1 MENLKRIF
9 IKKNFEKWIGHYQSS
24 IQFSIKNG
32 FLKIKSFIEKSYK
45 IHRQE

>member
-9 IKKNFEKWIGHYQSS
+9 IKNFFEKWIEHYQSS
-24 IQFSIKNG
+24 IQFSTKNG
-32 FLKIKSFIEKSYK
+32 FLRIKSFIEKSYK